1 MFRDPECWCHIA
13 ISPAF
18 YPDESFCFVPGSCSL
33 LKTAST
39 KVTWILP
46 RNKKRNPSCY
56 STGNLVNQEW
66 SRSYSEYIQGLN
78 GGGCSEDSIWF
89 VLPFDLTHFIRRDTL
104 FKRLHLR
111 ATQIATLNFWSQEE
125 NQIIGPL
132 EGRKDGR
139 YVSPEDCGPRTSIR
153 NSSWRTIW
161 VKREGTCCCFT
172 QNQVFLNHQIKTH
185 LSRTGHLEDIYT
197 NAKKIHSRTKYTKG
211 VFKSQVKFISTTLI
225 SNMYRYTL
233 LEKT

>member
-1 MFRDPECWCHIA
+1 MGATLPLVRFPNCHECHYSSKCHLNWVGEPDYIATCFCELHTVCRTIFWNPGILEQLFRDPECWCHIA

-46 RNKKRNPSCY
+46 RNKKWNPSCY

-139 YVSPEDCGPRTSIR
+139 YVSVLELWTADETSA
-153 NSSWRTIW
+153 WRTIW
-161 VKREGTCCCFT
+161 VKSGR
-172 QNQVFLNHQIKTH
+172 QPV
-185 LSRTGHLEDIYT
+185 
-197 NAKKIHSRTKYTKG
+197 A
-211 VFKSQVKFISTTLI
+211 V
-225 SNMYRYTL
+225 
-233 LEKT
+233 